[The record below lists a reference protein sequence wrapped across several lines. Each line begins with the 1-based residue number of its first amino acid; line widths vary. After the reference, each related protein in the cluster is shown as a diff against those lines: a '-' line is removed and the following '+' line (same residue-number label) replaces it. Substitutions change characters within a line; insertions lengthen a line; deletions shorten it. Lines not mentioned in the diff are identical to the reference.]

1 MIRELRWRRSSFSG
15 GGDAGGANCVEAA
28 TFPDGRIAF
37 RDSKNPASTVS
48 FSRPGARAWIAKIKS
63 GGRG

>member
-28 TFPDGRIAF
+28 I
-37 RDSKNPASTVS
+37 S